1 MARENKSAKLLAN
14 LASGADQARQRSGQ
28 QDSRDAGNW
37 PGFVHLRVHSAYS
50 LLEGALPI
58 KTLIKRAVA
67 DDQPALAITDTNN
80 LFGALEFSVK
90 AMEAGIQPLIGC
102 QLDIDMEDV
111 QGGDR
116 RSHRDHL
123 QKPPS
128 IVLYAAT
135 PAGYDRLVALV
146 SRAYLGGDSSER
158 PHIMLSWLEEGADGL
173 IALTGATGG
182 PVDKPMRDGHPE
194 QARARL
200 DTLRRVFG
208 DGLYLELQRQSGYDR
223 AHEAKMI
230 ALAYEAEVPLVATNE
245 AFFPAPGDFEAHDAL
260 MAVACNAVMSDD
272 RRPRL
277 SVDNCLKSRAE
288 MTALFADIPEA
299 LENTIEIARRCS
311 AIVERRAPI
320 LPRFTGGG
328 EEDPEAALAAEAAEL
343 RRQSIEGLD
352 RRLERIGLAEG
363 YTEADYRER
372 LKTELD
378 IIENMKFPG
387 YFLIVADF
395 IKWAKEQDIPVGPG
409 RGSGAGSLVA
419 YALTITDVDP
429 LRFSLLFERFL
440 NPARVSMPDFDID
453 FCQDRREEV
462 IRYVQRK
469 YGREQV
475 GQIITFGSLQARA
488 ALRDVGRVL
497 EMPYGLVDRICK
509 LVPNNPANPTPL
521 NKAIE
526 EEPRFAEE
534 MEKEPAVERLLDIA
548 QKLEGLYR
556 HASTHAA
563 GIVIGDRPLSELVP
577 MYRDPRSDMPVT
589 QFNMKWVEQAGLVKF
604 DFLGLKTLTVLK
616 TRLASSPSAASP
628 STLRLCPWMTSR
640 PTKCSRAARRSA
652 CSRWNRRVCARR

>member
-102 QLDIDMEDV
+102 QLDIDMEDG

-158 PHIMLSWLEEGADGL
+158 PHIMLSWLEEGAEGL

-277 SVDNCLKSRAE
+277 SVDNC
-288 MTALFADIPEA
+288 
-299 LENTIEIARRCS
+299 
-311 AIVERRAPI
+311 
-320 LPRFTGGG
+320 
-328 EEDPEAALAAEAAEL
+328 
-343 RRQSIEGLD
+343 
-352 RRLERIGLAEG
+352 RLEF
-363 YTEADYRER
+363 
-372 LKTELD
+372 ELD

-395 IKWAKEQDIPVGPG
+395 IKWAKAQDIPVGPG

-419 YALTITDVDP
+419 WALTITDLDP

-440 NPARVSMPDFDID
+440 NPERVSMPDFDID

-462 IRYVQRK
+462 IRYVQRNTAATRSPRSSPSEAA
-469 YGREQV
+469 GPR
-475 GQIITFGSLQARA
+475 RA
-488 ALRDVGRVL
+488 ARCRPRAADALRPGRPL
-497 EMPYGLVDRICK
+497 CK
-509 LVPNNPANPTPL
+509 LVPNNPANP
-521 NKAIE
+521 
-526 EEPRFAEE
+526 
-534 MEKEPAVERLLDIA
+534 
-548 QKLEGLYR
+548 
-556 HASTHAA
+556 
-563 GIVIGDRPLSELVP
+563 
-577 MYRDPRSDMPVT
+577 
-589 QFNMKWVEQAGLVKF
+589 
-604 DFLGLKTLTVLK
+604 
-616 TRLASSPSAASP
+616 
-628 STLRLCPWMTSR
+628 
-640 PTKCSRAARRSA
+640 
-652 CSRWNRRVCARR
+652 

>member
-14 LASGADQARQRSGQ
+14 LASGADQARQRSDQ
-28 QDSRDAGNW
+28 QDSRDSGNW

-90 AMEAGIQPLIGC
+90 AMEAGIQPVIGC
-102 QLDIDMEDV
+102 QLDIDMEDG

-158 PHIMLSWLEEGADGL
+158 PHIMLSWLEEGAEGL

-223 AHEAKMI
+223 THEAKMI

-328 EEDPEAALAAEAAEL
+328 EENPEAALAAEAAEL

-475 GQIITFGSLQARA
+475 GQIITFGSCRPVLRCAMSA
-488 ALRDVGRVL
+488 AFWK
-497 EMPYGLVDRICK
+497 C
-509 LVPNNPANPTPL
+509 PT
-521 NKAIE
+521 
-526 EEPRFAEE
+526 
-534 MEKEPAVERLLDIA
+534 
-548 QKLEGLYR
+548 GWST
-556 HASTHAA
+556 ASASWCPTTLP
-563 GIVIGDRPLSELVP
+563 IR
-577 MYRDPRSDMPVT
+577 PRST
-589 QFNMKWVEQAGLVKF
+589 
-604 DFLGLKTLTVLK
+604 
-616 TRLASSPSAASP
+616 
-628 STLRLCPWMTSR
+628 
-640 PTKCSRAARRSA
+640 RRSRKSRGLPRKWRRSRRSNA
-652 CSRWNRRVCARR
+652 CSISPRSSRGSTVTHPPTRQVS